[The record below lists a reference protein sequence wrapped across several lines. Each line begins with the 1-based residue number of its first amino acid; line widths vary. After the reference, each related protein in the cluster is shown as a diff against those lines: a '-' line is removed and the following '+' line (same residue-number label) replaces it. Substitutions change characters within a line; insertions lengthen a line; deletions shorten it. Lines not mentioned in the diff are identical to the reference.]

1 MVSGDVGILGRVH
14 TGIGSF
20 LLETSGCPPKKVLGT
35 KKRGVS
41 GSRHRFM
48 ALSVSPH
55 LSAGICLK
63 ASGSPHS

>member
-20 LLETSGCPPKKVLGT
+20 LLEASGCPRKEVLGI
-35 KKRGVS
+35 KERGVS
-41 GSRHRFM
+41 GSPHGFM

-55 LSAGICLK
+55 LPAGICLK
-63 ASGSPHS
+63 ASGSHHS